1 MRSLKHKN
9 FSKKKVISLL
19 AIVATAMMIVG
30 VMVGVLLNRVAQA
43 DTNDAVLPSRFGR
56 MFRNQP
62 SFAPPTDVIRAA
74 LLEMGKAGGILDA
87 KDNLAAGP
95 LALIVDPALNV
106 NNPNNPNHTAGTT
119 FFGQFMDHDITFD
132 LSSRLGRVTPP
143 VSAPN
148 GRTPAFDLDTVYGDG
163 PFASPTFYDPTDQI
177 KLRLENGGLFEDLPR
192 DANNRALVVDPRNDQ
207 HLILTGILSA
217 FHLFHNRAVDL
228 VRSQSP
234 SINNVNAFNEARR
247 LTTWH
252 YQWLILHEFLPQ
264 IIGQDRVNEILRNG
278 RRFYTPLPGRGFIPV
293 EFQVGYRFGHSMVRP
308 SYRANL
314 AGDNGQPFFAFIFDP
329 SQDGKAD
336 PSDLR
341 GFARAPRRFIGWQ
354 TFFDFNDTQIRRN
367 KLIDTKISSAL
378 FNLPLQAIVEGTP
391 PTSLLQRNLLR
402 HVTWQL
408 PSGQTLA
415 RAIGVSVLSKND
427 LAELRSIYPTFDT
440 STPLWYYILKE
451 AELMERGLR
460 LGPLGSRIIGEVI
473 IGLLQVDPKSYLNVN
488 PSWVPTLPTRTGRPE
503 DFRMVDF
510 LTFARVDP
518 ASRGQ

>member
-217 FHLFHNRAVDL
+217 FPHFLHL
-228 VRSQSP
+228 
-234 SINNVNAFNEARR
+234 
-247 LTTWH
+247 
-252 YQWLILHEFLPQ
+252 
-264 IIGQDRVNEILRNG
+264 EI
-278 RRFYTPLPGRGFIPV
+278 
-293 EFQVGYRFGHSMVRP
+293 
-308 SYRANL
+308 
-314 AGDNGQPFFAFIFDP
+314 
-329 SQDGKAD
+329 
-336 PSDLR
+336 
-341 GFARAPRRFIGWQ
+341 
-354 TFFDFNDTQIRRN
+354 
-367 KLIDTKISSAL
+367 
-378 FNLPLQAIVEGTP
+378 
-391 PTSLLQRNLLR
+391 
-402 HVTWQL
+402 
-408 PSGQTLA
+408 
-415 RAIGVSVLSKND
+415 
-427 LAELRSIYPTFDT
+427 
-440 STPLWYYILKE
+440 
-451 AELMERGLR
+451 
-460 LGPLGSRIIGEVI
+460 
-473 IGLLQVDPKSYLNVN
+473 
-488 PSWVPTLPTRTGRPE
+488 
-503 DFRMVDF
+503 
-510 LTFARVDP
+510 
-518 ASRGQ
+518 